1 MKLKDPNPLDILRL
15 RRVKFCPPTFATTD
29 VARRYNLER
38 AICEWIEDHLSGR
51 YFLVRNSRLKERRTK
66 CTVYKVYTQLVLNQ
80 KKKLSFFLLAC
91 PHLKYE

>member
-51 YFLVRNSRLKERRTK
+51 YFFGQNVGLKEDDQMHSIQS
-66 CTVYKVYTQLVLNQ
+66 VYTVGFES
-80 KKKLSFFLLAC
+80 KKELSFFLLAC